1 MKNGYEYHFWVLIA
15 VDISSVRFEMV
26 KYGIC
31 KPVDKLLT
39 KRLTNSLQNS

>member
-15 VDISSVRFEMV
+15 VVISSVRFEMV

-31 KPVDKLLT
+31 KTVDQLLT
-39 KRLTNSLQNS
+39 E